1 MLIASKEVLINSII
15 FYLDEGCEIDN
26 HRVDPQHVTDKAEL
40 LESGVLAFVE
50 SWHSGNFSEGN
61 KFSFNFFS
69 FFSLKL
75 FLRQSHPNTLN
86 YFSALQFS
94 STPRFHTLPAFQ
106 LSNPPKQWYARP
118 LLRGVLSYT
127 KSLPPL

>member
-50 SWHSGNFSEGN
+50 SWHSGNFSEGTN
-61 KFSFNFFS
+61 SASTFFPSFLSSCS
-69 FFSLKL
+69 FDNHIQTLLITSQL
-75 FLRQSHPNTLN
+75 FNSPLLLDSIL
-86 YFSALQFS
+86 Y
-94 STPRFHTLPAFQ
+94 Q
-106 LSNPPKQWYARP
+106 LS
-118 LLRGVLSYT
+118 S
-127 KSLPPL
+127 SLIHRNNGTLDPF